1 MRIVVVGSGY
11 VGLVTG
17 ACFAESG
24 VNVTCVDNDLEKIGL
39 LRDGAIPI
47 YEPGL
52 EAIIRRNVEKK
63 RLLFTTSLKE
73 GITGSEVIFIAV
85 GTPPGEDGS
94 ADLRHVLEVAKEIG
108 QFLTEH
114 TVVVTKSTVPVGTS
128 EKIRK
133 TIQREIKKRKV
144 DVAFDMASNPEFLK
158 EGAAVED
165 FLKPERIVIGI
176 DNEKTGE
183 IMRRLYMPFV
193 LNNHPILFMDIASA
207 EITKYAAN
215 AMLATR
221 ISFINEIANLCDI
234 LGADINHVRKGIG
247 SDSRIGS
254 KFLYPGT
261 GYGGS
266 CFPKDVKAII
276 KTAHDNGYEL
286 NVVKAVEKANEYQKN
301 IIFNKITDFFKSNL
315 KNKVIAVWGL
325 SFKPKTDDIREAPAI
340 ILIGNLLSAGA
351 KIQAYDPAAMN
362 ETQKLM
368 GNKIEYAAD
377 PYEALKDADALA
389 LMTEWSEFHL
399 PDFQRMAETM
409 KGKVIFD
416 GRNIYDPAEI
426 IKSGFK
432 YFGIGRRY
440 RGDRETGRKGD
451 WLNKE

>member
-1 MRIVVVGSGY
+1 MKIAVVGTGY

-17 ACFAESG
+17 TCFAESG
-24 VNVTCVDNDLEKIGL
+24 VTVTCIDHDKDKIKQMG
-39 LRDGAIPI
+39 DGSVPI

-52 EAIIRRNVEKK
+52 ESMIRRNVEKK
-63 RLLFTTSLKE
+63 RLFFSSVLKE
-73 GITGSEVIFIAV
+73 GIKDAEVIFIAV

-94 ADLRHVLEVAKEIG
+94 ADLKHVMQVAREIG
-108 QFLTEH
+108 AAINDY
-114 TVVVTKSTVPVGTS
+114 TVIVTKSTVPVGTS

-133 TIQREIKKRKV
+133 EIRHELETRGC
-144 DVAFDMASNPEFLK
+144 DVSFDMASNPEFLK

-165 FLKPERIVIGI
+165 FLKPERIVIGT
-176 DNEKTGE
+176 DNKKTEE
-183 IMRRLYMPFV
+183 IMKRLYLPFV

-254 KFLYPGT
+254 KFMYPGT

-266 CFPKDVKAII
+266 CFPKDVKAIL
-276 KTAHDNGYEL
+276 KTAHDHGYEL
-286 NVVKAVEKANEYQKN
+286 NVIRAVEKANEYQKN
-301 IIFNKITDFFKSNL
+301 VIFNKMTKLFNNNFSDKI
-315 KNKVIAVWGL
+315 IGIWGL
-325 SFKPKTDDIREAPAI
+325 SFKPKTDDIRESSSI
-340 ILIGNLLSAGA
+340 YLIGKLLKRGA
-351 KIQAYDPAAMN
+351 LIKAYDPAAMT
-362 ETQKLM
+362 EAEKLM
-368 GNKIEYAAD
+368 GKSIEYSSD
-377 PYEALKDADALA
+377 PYEALKEADALV

-399 PDFQRMAETM
+399 PDFRRMAELM

-426 IKSGFK
+426 RKMGFE
-432 YFGIGRRY
+432 YFGIGRR
-440 RGDRETGRKGD
+440 
-451 WLNKE
+451 

>member
-1 MRIVVVGSGY
+1 MRIIVVGSGY

-24 VNVTCVDNDLEKIGL
+24 VNVTCVDVDLNKIQKIK
-39 LRDGAIPI
+39 DGAIPI

-52 EAIIRRNVEKK
+52 EGMVKSNVEKK
-63 RLLFTTSLKE
+63 RLLFSTDIKE
-73 GITGSEVIFIAV
+73 GIEGSEVIFIAV

-94 ADLRHVLEVAKEIG
+94 ADLKHVLNVAKEIG
-108 QFLTEH
+108 RVITKH
-114 TVVVTKSTVPVGTS
+114 IVVVTKSTVPVGTS
-128 EKIRK
+128 EKIRS
-133 TIQREIKKRKV
+133 TILAELDKRKV
-144 DVAFDMASNPEFLK
+144 SVPFDMASNPEFLK
-158 EGAAVED
+158 EGAAIDD

-176 DNEKTGE
+176 DNEKTME

-234 LGADINHVRKGIG
+234 LGADINNVRKGIG

-254 KFLYPGT
+254 KFIYPGT

-276 KTAHDNGYEL
+276 RTAKDNGYEL
-286 NVVKAVEKANEYQKN
+286 NVINAVEKANEYQKN
-301 IIFNKITDFFKSNL
+301 VIFNKMTNFFNNNL
-315 KNKVIAVWGL
+315 KNKSIGIWGL
-325 SFKPKTDDIREAPAI
+325 SFKPKTDDIREASSL
-340 ILIGNLLSAGA
+340 ILIEKLLGVGA
-351 KIQAYDPAAMN
+351 KVKAYDPAAIN
-362 ETQKLM
+362 ETKKLL
-368 GNKIEYAAD
+368 GDRVEYTSD
-377 PYEALKDADALA
+377 PYEALVNVDAVA

-399 PDFQRMAETM
+399 PDFNRMGELM

-416 GRNIYDPAEI
+416 GRNIYDPAELR
-426 IKSGFK
+426 KFGFT
-432 YFGIGRRY
+432 YFGIGRR
-440 RGDRETGRKGD
+440 
-451 WLNKE
+451 

>member
-1 MRIVVVGSGY
+1 MRITVVGSGY

-24 VNVTCVDNDLEKIGL
+24 VTVICVDVDREKIRQL
-39 LRDGAIPI
+39 KEGAIPI

-52 EAIIRRNVEKK
+52 GNMIRFNVEKN
-63 RLLFTTSLKE
+63 RLVFTNDIRE
-73 GITGSEVIFIAV
+73 GIKGADVIFIAV

-94 ADLRHVLEVAKEIG
+94 ADLKHVLGVAGEIG
-108 QFLTEH
+108 RSLTDYI
-114 TVVVTKSTVPVGTS
+114 VVVTKSTVPVGTS

-133 TIQREIKKRKV
+133 TIQKELDKRGV
-144 DVAFDMASNPEFLK
+144 TVPFDIASNPEFLK

-183 IMRRLYMPFV
+183 IMKRLYMPFV

-221 ISFINEIANLCDI
+221 ISFINELANLCDI
-234 LGADINHVRKGIG
+234 LGADINNVRKGIG

-266 CFPKDVKAII
+266 CFPKDIKAII
-276 KTAHDNGYEL
+276 KTARDNGYEL
-286 NVVKAVEKANEYQKN
+286 NVIQAVEKANEYQKH
-301 IIFNKITDFFKSNL
+301 IIFRKITGYFGENL
-315 KNKVIAVWGL
+315 RERRFAVWGL
-325 SFKPKTDDIREAPAI
+325 SFKPKTDDIREASSI
-340 ILIGNLLSAGA
+340 TLIRKLLQAGSE
-351 KIQAYDPAAMN
+351 ISAYDPAALN
-362 ETQKLM
+362 ETRILL
-368 GNKIEYAAD
+368 GDSISYANN
-377 PYEALKDADALA
+377 PYEALKGADALV

-399 PDFQRMAETM
+399 PDFTRMADLM
-409 KGKVIFD
+409 KSKVIFD
-416 GRNIYDPAEI
+416 GRNIYDPAELR
-426 IKSGFK
+426 KHGYV
-432 YFGIGRRY
+432 YFGIGRR
-440 RGDRETGRKGD
+440 
-451 WLNKE
+451 

>member
-24 VNVTCVDNDLEKIGL
+24 VNVTCVDVDEKKIGQ

-52 EAIIRRNVEKK
+52 EPMIRRNIEKN
-63 RLLFTTSLKE
+63 RLIFTTDLKE
-73 GITGSEVIFIAV
+73 GLEGSEVIFIAV

-108 QFLTEH
+108 RSINSH
-114 TVVVTKSTVPVGTS
+114 IVVVTKSTVPVGTS
-128 EKIRK
+128 EKIRT
-133 TIQREIKKRKV
+133 TIRKELDNRKV
-144 DVAFDMASNPEFLK
+144 TVPFDMASNPEFLK
-158 EGAAVED
+158 EGAAVDD

-221 ISFINEIANLCDI
+221 ISFINELANLCDI
-234 LGADINHVRKGIG
+234 LGADINYVRKGIG

-266 CFPKDVKAII
+266 CFPKDVKAIL

-286 NVVKAVEKANEYQKN
+286 NVIRAVEKANEYQKN
-301 IIFNKITDFFKSNL
+301 VIFNKIISYFNDDLRGKTFA
-315 KNKVIAVWGL
+315 IWGL
-325 SFKPKTDDIREAPAI
+325 AFKPKTDDIREASS
-340 ILIGNLLSAGA
+340 ILVINQLLSAGA
-351 KIQAYDPAAMN
+351 KIRAYDPAAMN
-362 ETQKLM
+362 ETRLVL
-368 GNKIEYAAD
+368 GNKIEYADD
-377 PYEALKDADALA
+377 PYEALKEADAMV
-389 LMTEWSEFHL
+389 LMTEWAEFHL
-399 PDFQRMAETM
+399 PDFARMSKLM
-409 KGKVIFD
+409 KGRVIFD
-416 GRNIYDPAEI
+416 GRNIYEPSEVRNLGYD
-426 IKSGFK
+426 
-432 YFGIGRRY
+432 YYGIGRR
-440 RGDRETGRKGD
+440 
-451 WLNKE
+451 